1 MLFCCKPHIT
11 PFVNIKMTRNMED
24 PEAIM
29 KAFIE
34 KVLEE
39 CHDVEL
45 LDLIYTLLILNI
57 EGKD

>member
-1 MLFCCKPHIT
+1 MD
-11 PFVNIKMTRNMED
+11 D

-57 EGKD
+57 EGKE